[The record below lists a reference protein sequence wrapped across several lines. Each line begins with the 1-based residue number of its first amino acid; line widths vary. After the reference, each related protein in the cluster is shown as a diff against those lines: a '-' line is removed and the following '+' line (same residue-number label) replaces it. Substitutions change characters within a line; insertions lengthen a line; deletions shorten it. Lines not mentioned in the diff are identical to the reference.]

1 LPSWCRRCGSGC
13 ASPDPSRIVDLVFI
27 VYLAS
32 HGARTPFLAILALRR
47 PRVLLVVLGPA
58 LLLVA
63 AARLL
68 GPVLDPATAF
78 GMVALASAPAAQ
90 ALVPRV
96 GLLGGRR
103 DAAGAFAA
111 GTVGLWLVLVATGA
125 PGGSAAL
132 PGIQAFG
139 LTAGVAAG
147 FPRVRDAL
155 LGPIGWLGDGALLLL
170 LGAALAGAPAV
181 VPASVGAAALLL
193 LLGALAAAGLARAV
207 RRDPLSAVVGS
218 GTRDAG
224 VAIAMVVATA
234 PAATGVP
241 LAYAAVLALAA
252 ALAALRARRAF
263 DRPPR
268 LGPRSSG

>member
-1 LPSWCRRCGSGC
+1 
-13 ASPDPSRIVDLVFI
+13 VFI

-68 GPVLDPATAF
+68 GPVVDPATAF

-111 GTVGLWLVLVATGA
+111 GTVGLWLPLLA
-125 PGGSAAL
+125 P
-132 PGIQAFG
+132 
-139 LTAGVAAG
+139 
-147 FPRVRDAL
+147 
-155 LGPIGWLGDGALLLL
+155 
-170 LGAALAGAPAV
+170 
-181 VPASVGAAALLL
+181 
-193 LLGALAAAGLARAV
+193 
-207 RRDPLSAVVGS
+207 RR
-218 GTRDAG
+218 
-224 VAIAMVVATA
+224 
-234 PAATGVP
+234 
-241 LAYAAVLALAA
+241 
-252 ALAALRARRAF
+252 
-263 DRPPR
+263 
-268 LGPRSSG
+268 PRSLPPPCLRRIRCPILRSTFGRVARYSARHAGSFCVFRALVSSAS